1 MVLIKEN
8 NMGNNQT
15 SWALLN
21 SQGLVETF
29 LRIDLP
35 ENWEPPEGCSII
47 PDDELPEGWQRV
59 SEEIIIPATI
69 SARQIRLWLINNGY
83 SLANVEAAIN
93 GIADPI
99 VRDSTLVEWEYA
111 PYIERTH
118 PMLIP
123 LASALGLTEQQVD
136 QAFIEAEKI

>member
-1 MVLIKEN
+1 
-8 NMGNNQT
+8 MGNNQT